1 MSASA
6 ESSDLLSQLEHCI
19 RRDPALRGLI
29 GTEETRGPL
38 CPGHLAAAV
47 DHLARHGRQVIIITG
62 FYVPKGSPP
71 AAETDG
77 PPGAALLAAALQGC
91 GIDAWLLTDRYCES
105 ALRVIAT
112 GYGVPEDRVLV
123 CPDTADEMNDWTQ
136 QRLSDPRLAELS
148 HVIAIERVGPACH
161 PKRWSVPALQTA
173 FASAVPETHWDRCHN
188 MRGEII
194 DEFTPP
200 LQRVLEE
207 IAACRPGV
215 RSIGIGDGGN
225 ELGMGAIPWQELRSR
240 LIEPQASR
248 IPCRIATD
256 WTIVAGVSNWG
267 AAALAAGVCWQR
279 QRLDVLQPWTR
290 EFEEARLRDLV
301 QHGPAV
307 DGVTKLQE
315 ATVDG
320 LPFLTYLQPWETMRL
335 LLGLD
340 ESASSQKSV

>member
-1 MSASA
+1 MAGPV
-6 ESSDLLSQLEHCI
+6 EPVDLLCQLEQCL
-19 RRDPALRGLI
+19 RRDPAQRGLI
-29 GTEETRGPL
+29 GTEAARGPL

-47 DHLARHGRQVIIITG
+47 DHLARRGRQAWIITG

-77 PPGAALLAAALQGC
+77 PPGAALLAAALQGS
-91 GIDAWLLTDRYCES
+91 GIEAWLLTDRYCAS
-105 ALRVIAT
+105 ALRVIVA
-112 GYGVPEDRVLV
+112 GYGLPPDRVLV
-123 CPDTADEMNDWTQ
+123 CPETDGEIRMWTHQLLADPQ
-136 QRLSDPRLAELS
+136 FQALS
-148 HVIAIERVGPACH
+148 HVMTIERVGPAYD
-161 PKRWSVPALQTA
+161 PTQWSDARLSEQFAAVVPD
-173 FASAVPETHWDRCHN
+173 EEWNRCHN

-207 IAACRPGV
+207 VAACRPGV

-248 IPCRIATD
+248 IPCRVATD

-279 QRLDVLQPWTR
+279 QRLAVLRPWTR
-290 EFEEARLRDLV
+290 EFEEARLRELV
-301 QHGPAV
+301 EHGPAV

-320 LPFLTYLQPWETMRL
+320 LPFLTYLQPWEAMRRL
-335 LLGLD
+335 LGA
-340 ESASSQKSV
+340 E